1 MQQEYLSGPHAIVCE
16 LPFTKAKTTVA
27 MGYAKQNNA
36 SGWGFFFVLF
46 LAKPFLCEIIDLG

>member
-36 SGWGFFFVLF
+36 SGWGVFCAFFFGKTFPL
-46 LAKPFLCEIIDLG
+46 LDN